1 MAQINYELQP
11 RSYEIIRDRLG
22 LIIAD
27 ELLMQAAVSYEDL
40 FLAPVYVQRSKPVQ
54 IEETPVVCVSVD
66 KGAYDN
72 HTVIDSDG
80 EFTFF
85 IDCYTTGSYSGLER
99 GDISASKDAQRLA
112 GVVEA
117 IVANPIYKTLGFAPP
132 FIMRSKVM
140 GFEPAIIQRGEEA
153 NLSVVRL
160 TVVVKAGQAELGS
173 EPISTFTTQTQ
184 VLIYN
189 TAEGYLYSGTG
200 APVPNPPACA
210 PAFVVNS
217 NGQFFQEI
225 SSGSGFELP
234 NTPVTIKDQNGNDL
248 GNGNVPSVSGGEII
262 VDPAQEAVTYAI
274 KDTLNNIL
282 YSGSVNAPGNLD
294 QTIADSTYL
303 VEYENGTPIESG
315 SILAEG
321 FRLIQVPNPIVCAP
335 ATVENS
341 NATYTATVV
350 SGGTLVLPDITVTD
364 SDGST
369 YTQPSVGS
377 VTCTLSPDTSLEVN
391 GTPEGTFAAG
401 STIEVNVTDGINPV
415 TPNDVTVV
423 GDVVTIEVPAAIT
436 PDRFNWIRNPDWITL
451 PTISPSDNRFV
462 GLFLVFENGYNF
474 LTFTLTGTSI
484 NIDVDFGDG
493 TTQNVLASTTL
504 SHTYDYSTV
513 SGAVSQYYDGRNYKQ
528 VIVDIQVNS
537 GTLTAFN
544 PNISTTINNTGC
556 IQFGDINLAFP
567 NLTTMSLSGAN
578 KRMFL
583 LERLNIL
590 NHSVVAAASFSID
603 DLLSLRKLDF
613 NFNTINSL
621 AAKFLTIGN
630 TDPFD
635 ISSTVITTLA
645 SAFSGNRQIQRIGN
659 ISCPNV
665 TTWNQFAFNA
675 SSLVQVG
682 NVSLPSSTV
691 NTNVFSNCFALQKVG
706 SISLP
711 AATSLDGFFST
722 CKSLKEANFTD
733 VSLVTNTSNM
743 FVACSSLER
752 VTLTGLRV
760 GFTVAG
766 CAMSAAALN
775 DLFTSLGTAS
785 GSQTIIVTN
794 NPGAATCDTTI
805 ATAKGFSVTI

>member
-391 GTPEGTFAAG
+391 GTPEGTFTAG
-401 STIEVNVTDGINPV
+401 STIEVNVTDGVNPV
-415 TPNDVTVV
+415 TPDAVTVV
-423 GDVVTIEVPAAIT
+423 GDVVTIEVPAAT
-436 PDRFNWIRNPDWITL
+436 PAPVGATLMKTGQTTVYRTGDDADTRSEGRATDFFTLASNNPFGSTARFTDELGGSTYTNNIVIDWSTYNGATVLGWDRRIN
-451 PTISPSDNRFV
+451 
-462 GLFLVFENGYNF
+462 
-474 LTFTLTGTSI
+474 LTGTYVSVAWATAI
-484 NIDVDFGDG
+484 DNAFAHSVGTFTNGWRLPNVIEQFSLFWHTNSTGGVNDGISYSPFNLTGNTNIWSSTSYPSSPTTGAQLLNWRTRHITFQNKVNLVAGYMACRTFTVTG
-493 TTQNVLASTTL
+493 TT
-504 SHTYDYSTV
+504 
-513 SGAVSQYYDGRNYKQ
+513 
-528 VIVDIQVNS
+528 
-537 GTLTAFN
+537 LT
-544 PNISTTINNTGC
+544 
-556 IQFGDINLAFP
+556 
-567 NLTTMSLSGAN
+567 
-578 KRMFL
+578 
-583 LERLNIL
+583 
-590 NHSVVAAASFSID
+590 
-603 DLLSLRKLDF
+603 
-613 NFNTINSL
+613 
-621 AAKFLTIGN
+621 
-630 TDPFD
+630 
-635 ISSTVITTLA
+635 
-645 SAFSGNRQIQRIGN
+645 
-659 ISCPNV
+659 
-665 TTWNQFAFNA
+665 
-675 SSLVQVG
+675 
-682 NVSLPSSTV
+682 
-691 NTNVFSNCFALQKVG
+691 
-706 SISLP
+706 
-711 AATSLDGFFST
+711 
-722 CKSLKEANFTD
+722 
-733 VSLVTNTSNM
+733 
-743 FVACSSLER
+743 
-752 VTLTGLRV
+752 
-760 GFTVAG
+760 
-766 CAMSAAALN
+766 
-775 DLFTSLGTAS
+775 
-785 GSQTIIVTN
+785 
-794 NPGAATCDTTI
+794 
-805 ATAKGFSVTI
+805 